1 MKLTLYTHVLTWSWA
16 VWALSSREI
25 NSDSSAMDIDP
36 VESLNA
42 FLCIVDGSHLNETE
56 ST

>member
-25 NSDSSAMDIDP
+25 NSDSSTMDIDS